1 MEKVL
6 VILLSVILLTEC
18 GNKNT
23 KIEKAAQVF
32 IDSLTT
38 VVEPLLKESS
48 LAYWD
53 ATATGKEECYTQ
65 YAQLNMELTKVYSN
79 KADFEKIKKFREF
92 KIKDP
97 LLKRQ
102 LDVVYYDYV
111 TNQADTALLNQI
123 TQLAASIEGRF
134 NTFRGK
140 IDSKEIS
147 GNDIKQILI
156 NSTNMTQHRKAW
168 EASKQVAQAVEA
180 DLLKLVHLRNEA
192 AKQIGFNN
200 FYEMSL
206 ISDELDPAEI
216 ARIFK
221 ELDRATQ
228 EPFKQAKAEID
239 IILAKRYNIK
249 SDDLRPWHYADPF
262 FQEVPILSEINLD
275 KYYEKQNV
283 IELGRRFY
291 DGIGLNVDSILAK
304 SDLYER
310 ENKYPHA
317 YCTDIDRA
325 GDVRIMV
332 NVRNNDY
339 WLSTVLH
346 ELGHGVYSYNVD
358 HNLPYLLRTEAHT
371 FTTEAVAMFF
381 EKLSKNPDWIQQM
394 LGLSDEEKAK
404 IVEATA
410 KTLRYENMI
419 FACWSLVVLNFE
431 KEMYEDPD
439 QDLNKLWWDLVEKYQ
454 LINRPENRNMPD
466 WASKI
471 HICSYPVYY
480 HNYQLGGLLAAQ
492 LMNAVAKNQGFT
504 SINEI
509 RFVNNPAIG
518 DYLKTNI
525 FFVGK
530 KYKWDD
536 IIVRATGEKLTAKY
550 FVEQL

>member
-6 VILLSVILLTEC
+6 VISLSVILLTGC

-23 KIEKAAQVF
+23 KIEKDAQVF
-32 IDSLTT
+32 IDSLTA
-38 VVEPLLKESS
+38 VLAPLLNESAY
-48 LAYWD
+48 AYWD
-53 ATATGKEECYTQ
+53 ATATGKEECYTH
-65 YAQLNMELTKVYSN
+65 YAQLNMELTKVYSD

-140 IDSKEIS
+140 IDGKEIS

-156 NSTNMTQHRKAW
+156 NSTNMTQRRKAW

-206 ISDELDPAEI
+206 ISDEQDPAEI

-358 HNLPYLLRTEAHT
+358 RNLPYLLRTEAHT

-419 FACWSLVVLNFE
+419 FARWSLVVLNFE

-492 LMNAVAKNQGFT
+492 LMNAVAKNLGFT

-536 IIVRATGEKLTAKY
+536 MIVRTTGEKLTAKY
-550 FVEQL
+550 FIEQL